1 MNGNIDTDMGLKKA
15 LAEIEKLK
23 NMCVKVGVVEGTDE
37 KLLKIAAANEL
48 GVAGPPF
55 SENGK
60 GKWFIPPRRF
70 IRDFADASRE
80 KTGRLVERLFS
91 RVSGGTMSAEDA
103 LEQLGDIVERG
114 VKSYMG
120 GNNFTPNAKSTKKK
134 KKGSSKPLMDT
145 GHLKRDGIRY
155 EIVHKPYTGVH

>member
-1 MNGNIDTDMGLKKA
+1 MGNNTDTDMGFEKA
-15 LAEIEKLK
+15 LAEIEKFK

-37 KLLKIAAANEL
+37 ELVKIAAANEL

-55 SENGK
+55 SETGD
-60 GKWFIPPRRF
+60 GEWFVPPRPF
-70 IRDFADASRE
+70 IGGFADASRE
-80 KTGRLVERLFS
+80 KIGSLVQRLFS
-91 RVSGGTMSAEDA
+91 RVSGGAMTAEAA
-103 LEQLGDIVERG
+103 LGQLGEFGEKG

-120 GNNFTPNAKSTKKK
+120 GNNFTPNAESTKKR
-134 KKGSSKPLMDT
+134 KGSSQPLMDT